1 MARHIGL
8 PGDADLFY
16 QLRSLPVAGTVLHV
30 GAHPDDEDSGLIA
43 FLSRGLGLRTVYW
56 SATRGEGGQNRLG
69 PERGEALGIIRTWES
84 LEARTLDGGE
94 VLYGPFFD
102 FGFSKTGQ
110 GTLAKWGRD
119 DLLTEI
125 VRAIRAIRPQVV
137 VSRWSGTPAD
147 GHGHHEAVGLVM
159 EEAFDAAGDP
169 GRYGELRGVGLVP
182 WSASKLYR
190 SIGGDWQPGEDV
202 VRGRRQADLDRDGVL
217 RIDGGAFD
225 PVSGLTFQQIASLGR
240 NCHRS
245 QAMAEL
251 PERGS
256 HFSYYALSRS
266 LVPAEGAETSF
277 FDGLDVTLLGLVGAE
292 EGLEAVRESLA
303 HAGKC
308 AEEAIRRFHPERPE
322 EAGASLLE
330 GLDSLREARRKLLT
344 AEEHPDVRAA
354 IEGSLSLKEREFELA
369 AARCFG
375 VSLEC
380 LVEPGRVVPGQAV
393 RAAVRLWVRS
403 GTAAHPGEVRVEAP
417 DGWTLSEGEAPA
429 EGDAG
434 GDGPVREVAFD
445 AVAPVGAP
453 FSSPYWLREPRDP
466 YRYRWPEGHQLGWAF
481 DPPLLSA
488 TCEVEVGGHTIRL
501 AAPGIRRE
509 TFVGGYR
516 ELPLA
521 VLPPIALQPL
531 ERRIILPVAAE
542 ARVVDLHVSV
552 RSPRDEGAKGRLS
565 LEAPS
570 GWDVDPA
577 DIELVFPRGGES
589 RNVRFDLSM
598 PGGLEAGTRTLHYR
612 VATEV
617 LRHGAV
623 LEPVWKPAPGVPQ
636 PADETNCV
644 AQAFVVSPADVSI
657 HVVDVTFAP
666 GLRYGY
672 VTGAE
677 EEIVPSLA
685 RFGLDIVVLGHG
697 ELEFADL
704 ESFDAVVVGPNAYL
718 VRDDVRKSAAR
729 LLRYVEEGGTM
740 IVQYQGYAYQGEGL
754 APYPFRFR
762 QPHDRVTWP
771 GAPVTVLQPDHP
783 LMTQPNRI
791 RGADF
796 EGWVHDRGLYFFGE
810 WDRRYVPVLEAHD
823 PDEEPH
829 AGGFLAAA
837 YGRGAYIYMAYSLF
851 RQLAA
856 GVPGAVRLFAN
867 LLGRPHVRI
876 RERAERARA
885 IQLFSFLSE
894 AELYEVVRLMSERW
908 FEDGAYL
915 ARQGERGGEL
925 FLILDGEIEILK
937 EEGGRRERYVARA
950 GDAVGELAIL
960 TDLPRAASL
969 RAAGEVKVLT
979 IRGDRFMEL
988 VKAHPDVSEGLLRLL
1003 ATRLATR
1010 E

>member
-1 MARHIGL
+1 MARHVGL
-8 PGDADLFY
+8 PGTEDLFY
-16 QLRSLPVAGTVLHV
+16 QLRSLPVAGTVLHL

-56 SATRGEGGQNRLG
+56 SATRGEGGQNQLG
-69 PERGEALGIIRTWES
+69 SERGEALGIIRTWES
-84 LEARTLDGGE
+84 MEARSIDGGE

-102 FGFSKTGQ
+102 FGFSKTGLA
-110 GTLAKWGRD
+110 TLAKWGRE
-119 DLLTEI
+119 DLTREI
-125 VRAIRAIRPQVV
+125 VRAIRSVRPQVV
-137 VSRWSGTPAD
+137 VSRWSGVPAD

-169 GRYGELRGVGLVP
+169 ARFDDLRDGGLVP

-202 VRGRRQADLDRDGVL
+202 VRGLRQADLERAGVL

-225 PVSGLTFQQIASLGR
+225 PVSGLTFQQLASLGR

-251 PERGS
+251 PERGA
-256 HFSYYALSRS
+256 HFYYYALGRS
-266 LVPAEGAETSF
+266 LVPADGAETSF
-277 FDGLDVTLLGLVGAE
+277 LDGLDVTLPGLVGAG
-292 EGLEAVRESLA
+292 EGLEAARSSLA
-303 HAGKC
+303 DAGKR
-308 AEEAIRRFHPERPE
+308 AEEAIRRFHLERPE
-322 EAGASLLE
+322 EAGPPLLE
-330 GLDSLREARRKLLT
+330 GLERVREAERMLPA
-344 AEEHPDVRAA
+344 AELGADARAA
-354 IEGSLSLKEREFELA
+354 VQAGLSLKEREFELA
-369 AARCFG
+369 AARCLG

-380 LVEPGRVVPGQAV
+380 LIEPGRVVPGQSV
-393 RAAVRLWVRS
+393 RATVRLWVRP
-403 GTAAHPGEVRVEAP
+403 GTEAHPGELRVEAP
-417 DGWTLSEGEAPA
+417 AGWTVSAGEGPA
-429 EGDAG
+429 ETDAG
-434 GDGPVREVAFD
+434 GDGPVREIAFD
-445 AVAPVGAP
+445 VAVPAGAP

-466 YRYRWPEGHQLGWAF
+466 YRYRWPDGPQLGRAF

-488 TCEVEVGGHTIRL
+488 ACEVEIDGRAIRL
-501 AAPGIRRE
+501 AVPGVRRE

-531 ERRIILPVAAE
+531 ERRITIPVE
-542 ARVVDLHVSV
+542 SGARVVDLHVSV

-570 GWDVDPA
+570 GWEVDPA

-589 RNVRFDLSM
+589 RNVRFDLAV
-598 PGGLEAGTRTLHYR
+598 PEGLEAGTRTLHYR
-612 VATEV
+612 LATED
-617 LRHGAV
+617 LRHGVV
-623 LEPVWKPAPGVPQ
+623 LQPVWKPAPGVPRQ
-636 PADETNCV
+636 ADERNCV
-644 AQAFVVSPADVSI
+644 AQEFVVSPADVSV
-657 HVVDVTFAP
+657 HVVDVAFAP

-685 RFGLDIVVLGHG
+685 RFGLDIVALGTG
-697 ELEFADL
+697 ELEFAEL
-704 ESFDAVVVGPNAYL
+704 EAFDAIVVGPNAYL

-729 LLRYVEEGGTM
+729 LLRYVEQGGTM
-740 IVQYQGYAYQGEGL
+740 IVQYQGYAYQAEGL

-771 GAPVTVLQPDHP
+771 DAPVTVLQPDHP

-791 RGADF
+791 RASDF

-810 WDRRYVPVLEAHD
+810 WDRRYVPLLEAHD

-829 AGGFLAAA
+829 AGGFLAAT
-837 YGRGAYIYMAYSLF
+837 YERGAYVYVAYSLF
-851 RQLAA
+851 RQMAA

-867 LLGRPHVRI
+867 LLGLPHVRI

-908 FEDGAYL
+908 FEGGAYL

-937 EEGGRRERYVARA
+937 EEEGKSKRYTARA

-969 RAAGEVKVLT
+969 RAVGEVKVLT
-979 IRGDRFMEL
+979 IRGDRFREL
-988 VKAHPDVSEGLLRLL
+988 VKAHPDLSEGLLRLL